1 MKYPNA
7 YSGMKKIYISEIIA
21 LIASIIMVICS
32 VFLMACYNDPDLIV
46 ETWIFSAAVLVV
58 LGVFVFSYILQIIG
72 IVRATKDEPAFRV
85 SLIAIIAALVIT
97 VLECIFFEGNHVI
110 TFILE
115 IASDVAQFFLV
126 HYIIHGIMHI
136 SEHLGRDD
144 ISKKGKRIFTVIY
157 IAIGFEIIVRIFEMI
172 FGKELGEQ
180 LSMPFGIV
188 ANILKV
194 VEYILFLSYIVKAKK
209 LLKEN

>member
-58 LGVFVFSYILQIIG
+58 LGVFVFSYILQIVG

-97 VLECIFFEGNHVI
+97 VLECIFFEGNDVI
-110 TFILE
+110 TFVLE

>member
-1 MKYPNA
+1 M
-7 YSGMKKIYISEIIA
+7 IS
-21 LIASIIMVICS
+21 
-32 VFLMACYNDPDLIV
+32 
-46 ETWIFSAAVLVV
+46 
-58 LGVFVFSYILQIIG
+58 Q
-72 IVRATKDEPAFRV
+72 
-85 SLIAIIAALVIT
+85 
-97 VLECIFFEGNHVI
+97 
-110 TFILE
+110 
-115 IASDVAQFFLV
+115 
-126 HYIIHGIMHI
+126 
-136 SEHLGRDD
+136 
-144 ISKKGKRIFTVIY
+144 KKGKRIFTVIY

>member
-97 VLECIFFEGNHVI
+97 VLECIFFEGNDVI

>member
-7 YSGMKKIYISEIIA
+7 YSGMTKIYISEIIA

-97 VLECIFFEGNHVI
+97 VLECIFFEGNDVI

-144 ISKKGKRIFTVIY
+144 ISKKRKTYFHCNLYRY
-157 IAIGFEIIVRIFEMI
+157 R
-172 FGKELGEQ
+172 L
-180 LSMPFGIV
+180 
-188 ANILKV
+188 
-194 VEYILFLSYIVKAKK
+194 
-209 LLKEN
+209 

>member
-7 YSGMKKIYISEIIA
+7 YSGMTKIYISEIIA

-97 VLECIFFEGNHVI
+97 VLECIFFEGNDVI

>member
-7 YSGMKKIYISEIIA
+7 YSGMTKIYISEIIA

-58 LGVFVFSYILQIIG
+58 LEVFVFSYILQIIG

-97 VLECIFFEGNHVI
+97 VLECIFFEGNDVI
-110 TFILE
+110 TFVLE

>member
-97 VLECIFFEGNHVI
+97 VLECIFFEGNDVI
-110 TFILE
+110 TFVLE

>member
-7 YSGMKKIYISEIIA
+7 YSGMTKIYISEIIA

-58 LGVFVFSYILQIIG
+58 LGVFVFSYILQIVG

-97 VLECIFFEGNHVI
+97 VLECIFFEGNDVI

>member
-7 YSGMKKIYISEIIA
+7 YSGMTKIYISEIIA

-97 VLECIFFEGNHVI
+97 VLECIFFEGNDVI
-110 TFILE
+110 TFVLE

>member
-1 MKYPNA
+1 MT
-7 YSGMKKIYISEIIA
+7 KIYISEIIA

-97 VLECIFFEGNHVI
+97 VLECIFFEGNDVI
-110 TFILE
+110 TFVLE

>member
-7 YSGMKKIYISEIIA
+7 YSGMTKIYISEIIA

-58 LGVFVFSYILQIIG
+58 LGVFVFSYILQIVG

-97 VLECIFFEGNHVI
+97 VLECIFFEGNDVI

-157 IAIGFEIIVRIFEMI
+157 IAIGFELIVRIFEMI